1 VYTSPAAAVVYR
13 EKDTIDGGGVLPGFS
28 SPVADFFVDLD
39 LGKAS

>member
-1 VYTSPAAAVVYR
+1 MLMIVAAA
-13 EKDTIDGGGVLPGFS
+13 LSAFL